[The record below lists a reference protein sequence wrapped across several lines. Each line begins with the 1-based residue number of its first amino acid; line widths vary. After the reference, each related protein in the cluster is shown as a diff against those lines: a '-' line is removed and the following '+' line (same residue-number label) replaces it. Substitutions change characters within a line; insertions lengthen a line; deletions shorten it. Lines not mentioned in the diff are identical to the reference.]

1 MKVLFALSTDKVSDL
16 IVQRYQQKYG
26 ELLDFKKVYFFDAIL
41 RELEKDTNY
50 DSIII
55 DESLEGK
62 FKDGDLVKRI
72 GTISTAA
79 VKGDN
84 TKIPLILILTP
95 ERVAGVPILY
105 SLYNM
110 GINNALLG
118 TDRKFSKICELIVR
132 PRNAKEAK
140 EYYVI
145 DAKDPDFE
153 EQVVELVPEAQIINI
168 KKFYKGLEKEKY
180 SETFDKI
187 ASQYSDV
194 ELLYIIDKLP
204 EEIKETLK
212 SSNNKFN
219 EIIKNSNSIQTKI
232 KEAEKEKL
240 NTSVNRQNN
249 ENDPFSNERLLRKQE
264 YIQKINMN
272 NNPQKFN
279 QNVDNNSAKKA
290 KNTINNV
297 LNEEKENQK
306 QNQKQNQV
314 KEQVQKQPQ
323 EQEEKVVE
331 ENQEELEGLKEENK
345 NQIEILTQNEKTNII
360 NNEKSELEKANEN
373 NEITKQEK
381 EEQPEEISEEELND
395 VDQEIEN
402 LKKELEQISLEEQS
416 EEKELEKLEESK
428 QEKSN
433 NNNNNNNNSFNNP
446 QTNNNQTL
454 NSDVKEEKEKLNKEE
469 FKKEETIL
477 NTQDNKSDDEIEI
490 EFEEEDKELKKVQL
504 GNEEQVKLEEKHEQE
519 KVMPNVQD
527 NNVDDEIE
535 VEFEEEKEQETKLED
550 NNNNNSDSN
559 NNKDKQIQKP
569 IRIDSINKNRVT
581 EDIND
586 IGLEESDL
594 KDVKSGI
601 EKSKEEETNEK
612 LKTSNNIVL
621 PEKGTPKEQQ
631 KEQNQK
637 QENKIDIEEIKNIG
651 EIIPEEVNKK
661 IKTNVEN
668 NNANINIDQNK
679 PTNNAVENNKDNQ
692 INNNNSNANKQQN
705 QNITTLNNQNNQNS
719 QRHNMQNV
727 PNNIKNMNNSYNKV
741 PNPGMHNNQ
750 NIGVNPNMK
759 NIHNMNNMNSMRNI
773 QARNGYAPKEK
784 FDPKILEKY
793 VNNKSA
799 IFVGTS
805 KSGVT
810 FMINS
815 LAMIF
820 ASIGINTAIL
830 DMTRN
835 KNDYYMTTDNNEEL
849 RNIAAESIN
858 KLKHGIAEGIQ
869 LNRNLTM
876 YTGTPFDNSYY
887 GEAGKVLTTLY
898 NNHTV
903 VLIDADYSTPKEY
916 FEYVN
921 NIFAIQTL
929 DILTMQPLT
938 HFMKELKKANILNDE
953 KIKIIINKEL
963 PVKGLNKKLII
974 GGLSTYNSPTMSS
987 MEQLFNRNTVNV
999 FSVPFDIGV
1008 YQRYLTNI
1016 VECKLDITGYPKP
1029 FIEQL
1034 KLIAN
1039 NIYPLENKGKEKI
1052 VIQNEFRPQGGPNV
1066 QNGMNNMGNMR
1077 RY

>member
-62 FKDGDLVKRI
+62 FKDNDLVKRI
-72 GTISTAA
+72 ATISAAA

-118 TDRKFSKICELIVR
+118 TDRKFSKICELIVK

-145 DAKDPDFE
+145 DAKDPEFE

-187 ASQYSDV
+187 ARQYSDV

-204 EEIKETLK
+204 EEIKENLK
-212 SSNNKFN
+212 TTNGKFN

-232 KEAEKEKL
+232 KEAKKEKL
-240 NTSVNRQNN
+240 NTAVNRQNN
-249 ENDPFSNERLLRKQE
+249 EDDPFSNESLLRKQE

-272 NNPQKFN
+272 NNPQQFN
-279 QNVDNNSAKKA
+279 QNVDNNSADKA
-290 KNTINNV
+290 ENTINNV
-297 LNEEKENQK
+297 LSEERQNQNQPEKQEEQVIEEKR
-306 QNQKQNQV
+306 
-314 KEQVQKQPQ
+314 
-323 EQEEKVVE
+323 EE
-331 ENQEELEGLKEENK
+331 LKEENK
-345 NQIEILTQNEKTNII
+345 ESAVIDNQNEQVNIY
-360 NNEKSELEKANEN
+360 NNEKSEANEN
-373 NEITKQEK
+373 NENNENNEFSKQAK
-381 EEQPEEISEEELND
+381 TEEISEEDTKKEELSE

-402 LKKELEQISLEEQS
+402 LKKELEQISLEEKQ
-416 EEKELEKLEESK
+416 LEQPEESK
-428 QEKSN
+428 IEESN
-433 NNNNNNNNSFNNP
+433 NNNNEFDNEQKNNHEV
-446 QTNNNQTL
+446 L
-454 NSDVKEEKEKLNKEE
+454 NDGIKEGKEESEEIQLGKEQEQEE
-469 FKKEETIL
+469 LIP
-477 NTQDNKSDDEIEI
+477 NVQDNKVDDDIEI
-490 EFEEEDKELKKVQL
+490 EFEEEQEEPKEVHLVKEEELKA
-504 GNEEQVKLEEKHEQE
+504 EEKQKHEE
-519 KVMPNVQD
+519 VQNIKD
-527 NNVDDEIE
+527 NKVDDDIEI
-535 VEFEEEKEQETKLED
+535 EFEEEKEEPKKVQLEKWQEPKQEV
-550 NNNNNSDSN
+550 NNNNVN
-559 NNKDKQIQKP
+559 NNDKKQIQKP
-569 IRIDSINKNRVT
+569 IRIDSINNDRVT
-581 EDIND
+581 EDIRD
-586 IGLEESDL
+586 IGLEETDI
-594 KDVKSGI
+594 KDFKSGM
-601 EKSKEEETNEK
+601 EKSKEEETNKK
-612 LKTSNNIVL
+612 LEPSNNVIVS
-621 PEKGTPKEQQ
+621 EKNPQ
-631 KEQNQK
+631 QNQEQK
-637 QENKIDIEEIKNIG
+637 VENKIDIEEIKNIG

-661 IKTNVEN
+661 VETNVDNSANNNTNQSEQINNVVEN
-668 NNANINIDQNK
+668 NNSNQN
-679 PTNNAVENNKDNQ
+679 
-692 INNNNSNANKQQN
+692 NNNNSNNNNKHFN
-705 QNITTLNNQNNQNS
+705 QKQDSNLGSTLNNQNNQSNQNS
-719 QRHNMQNV
+719 KMQNMKNV
-727 PNNIKNMNNSYNKV
+727 PNNMNNMNNNYNKS
-741 PNPGMHNNQ
+741 PNVGMHNNQ
-750 NIGVNPNMK
+750 NINVNPNMK
-759 NIHNMNNMNSMRNI
+759 NIHNMNNMNRMRNL
-773 QARNGYAPKEK
+773 QAHNGYVPKEN

-876 YTGTPFDNSYY
+876 YTGTPFDNSCY

-916 FEYVN
+916 FAYAN

-963 PVKGLNKKLII
+963 PVKGLNKKIVI

-1039 NIYPLENKGKEKI
+1039 NIYQLENNSKEKI
-1052 VIQNEFRPQGGPNV
+1052 VIQNEFRPQGGPNM

>member
-16 IVQRYQQKYG
+16 IVQKYQQKYG

-62 FKDGDLVKRI
+62 FKDSDLVKKI
-72 GTISTAA
+72 ATIYTAA

-168 KKFYKGLEKEKY
+168 KKFYKNLEKEKY

-187 ASQYSDV
+187 ARQYSDV

-212 SSNNKFN
+212 ASNDKFN

-232 KEAEKEKL
+232 REAKKEKL
-240 NTSVNRQNN
+240 NTSVNIQND
-249 ENDPFSNERLLRKQE
+249 EDDPFSNESLLRKQE

-279 QNVDNNSAKKA
+279 QNVDNNSADKA
-290 KNTINNV
+290 ENTINNV
-297 LNEEKENQK
+297 LSEEK
-306 QNQKQNQV
+306 QNQNQPQKQE
-314 KEQVQKQPQ
+314 EQVI
-323 EQEEKVVE
+323 EEKRE
-331 ENQEELEGLKEENK
+331 ELKEENK
-345 NQIEILTQNEKTNII
+345 ESAGIDNQNEQVNIY
-360 NNEKSELEKANEN
+360 NNEKIEANEINEN
-373 NEITKQEK
+373 NEFSKQVK
-381 EEQPEEISEEELND
+381 TEEISEKDIKKEELSD

-402 LKKELEQISLEEQS
+402 LKKELEQISLEEKQ
-416 EEKELEKLEESK
+416 LEQPEESK
-428 QEKSN
+428 IEENNSN
-433 NNNNNNNNSFNNP
+433 NNNDNNDFDNEQKNNHEA
-446 QTNNNQTL
+446 L
-454 NSDVKEEKEKLNKEE
+454 NDGIKEEKEESEEIQLGKEQE
-469 FKKEETIL
+469 QEELIP
-477 NTQDNKSDDEIEI
+477 NVQDNKVDDDIEI
-490 EFEEEDKELKKVQL
+490 EFEEEKEEPKEVHFGKEGEKKE
-504 GNEEQVKLEEKHEQE
+504 EEQKIK
-519 KVMPNVQD
+519 D
-527 NNVDDEIE
+527 NKVDDDIEI
-535 VEFEEEKEQETKLED
+535 EFEEEKEEPKKVQLEKREEPKQEE
-550 NNNNNSDSN
+550 NNNNNNNAINNSN
-559 NNKDKQIQKP
+559 KQIQKP
-569 IRIDSINKNRVT
+569 IRIDSINNDRVT
-581 EDIND
+581 EDISD
-586 IGLEESDL
+586 IGLEETDI
-594 KDVKSGI
+594 KDFKSGI
-601 EKSKEEETNEK
+601 EKSKEEEINKK
-612 LKTSNNIVL
+612 LEPSNNVIVS
-621 PEKGTPKEQQ
+621 EKNSQQDQEQ
-631 KEQNQK
+631 KT
-637 QENKIDIEEIKNIG
+637 ENKIDIEEIKNIG

-679 PTNNAVENNKDNQ
+679 PTNNVVENNKGNQ
-692 INNNNSNANKQQN
+692 INNNNNNNNNNNKTFNNQQN
-705 QNITTLNNQNNQNS
+705 PNIATLNNQNNQ
-719 QRHNMQNV
+719 RHNIQNV
-727 PNNIKNMNNSYNKV
+727 HKNMNNNYNKV
-741 PNPGMHNNQ
+741 PNVGMHNNQ
-750 NIGVNPNMK
+750 NINANPNMK

-773 QARNGYAPKEK
+773 QARNGYAPKEN

-876 YTGTPFDNSYY
+876 YTGTPFDNSCY

-916 FEYVN
+916 FAYAN

-1039 NIYPLENKGKEKI
+1039 NIYTLENKGKEKI
-1052 VIQNEFRPQGGPNV
+1052 VIQNEFRPQGGPNM

>member
-16 IVQRYQQKYG
+16 IVQKYQQKYG

-62 FKDGDLVKRI
+62 FKDSDLVKKI
-72 GTISTAA
+72 ATISTAA

-187 ASQYSDV
+187 ARQYSDV

-212 SSNNKFN
+212 TSNDKFN
-219 EIIKNSNSIQTKI
+219 EIIKNSNSIQSKI
-232 KEAEKEKL
+232 REAKKEKL
-240 NTSVNRQNN
+240 NTSVNIQNN
-249 ENDPFSNERLLRKQE
+249 EDDPFSNESLLRKQE

-279 QNVDNNSAKKA
+279 QNVDNNSANKA
-290 KNTINNV
+290 ENTINNV
-297 LNEEKENQK
+297 LSEEK
-306 QNQKQNQV
+306 QNQKQNQPQ
-314 KEQVQKQPQ
+314 KQEEQVI
-323 EQEEKVVE
+323 EEKRE
-331 ENQEELEGLKEENK
+331 ELKEENK
-345 NQIEILTQNEKTNII
+345 ESTGIDNQNEQVNIY
-360 NNEKSELEKANEN
+360 NNEKSEANEN
-373 NEITKQEK
+373 NKNNENNEFSKQAKTEV
-381 EEQPEEISEEELND
+381 ISEENTKKEELSE

-402 LKKELEQISLEEQS
+402 LKKELEQISLEEKQ
-416 EEKELEKLEESK
+416 LEQPEESK
-428 QEKSN
+428 IEESN
-433 NNNNNNNNSFNNP
+433 NNNNYNYNYNNDFDNEQKNNHEA
-446 QTNNNQTL
+446 L
-454 NSDVKEEKEKLNKEE
+454 NDGIKEEKEESEEIQLGKEQE
-469 FKKEETIL
+469 QEELIP
-477 NTQDNKSDDEIEI
+477 NVQDNKLDDDIEI
-490 EFEEEDKELKKVQL
+490 EFEEEKEEPKEVHLVKEEELKA
-504 GNEEQVKLEEKHEQE
+504 EEKQKHEE
-519 KVMPNVQD
+519 VQKIKD
-527 NNVDDEIE
+527 NKVDDDIEI
-535 VEFEEEKEQETKLED
+535 EFEEEKEEPKKVQLEKWQEPKQEV
-550 NNNNNSDSN
+550 NNNNNNNGINSSN
-559 NNKDKQIQKP
+559 KQIQKP
-569 IRIDSINKNRVT
+569 IRIDSINNDRVT
-581 EDIND
+581 EDIRD
-586 IGLEESDL
+586 IGLEETDI
-594 KDVKSGI
+594 KDFKSGI
-601 EKSKEEETNEK
+601 EKSKEEETNKK
-612 LKTSNNIVL
+612 LEPSNNVIVS
-621 PEKGTPKEQQ
+621 EKNSQQDQEQ
-631 KEQNQK
+631 KE
-637 QENKIDIEEIKNIG
+637 ENKIDIEEIKNIG

-679 PTNNAVENNKDNQ
+679 PTNNVVENNKDNQ
-692 INNNNSNANKQQN
+692 NNNNNNAFNNQQN

-727 PNNIKNMNNSYNKV
+727 HKNMNNNYNKV
-741 PNPGMHNNQ
+741 PNVGMHNNQ
-750 NIGVNPNMK
+750 NISANPNMK
-759 NIHNMNNMNSMRNI
+759 NIHNMNNMNSMRNL
-773 QARNGYAPKEK
+773 QAHNGYAPKEN

-876 YTGTPFDNSYY
+876 YTGTPFDNSCY

-916 FEYVN
+916 FAYAN

-1039 NIYPLENKGKEKI
+1039 SIYTLENKGKEKI
-1052 VIQNEFRPQGGPNV
+1052 VIQNEFRPQGGPNM